1 MSTIRSKL
9 RCFMVRSARDV
20 AAQALPN
27 WAQIGV
33 SLAQNFYDVFVACPE
48 QEQRALLAAAEQVS
62 ASEWASIRGQVAGEL
77 GERYAEALD
86 QARAALRQAQTQG
99 SRRGGGRGEA
109 LRRGLNQT
117 MAAGMVVERRR
128 VGSGVARSVLMGGG
142 ASEPP
147 PRSSWPQVPGFELT
161 GWLGEGA
168 TAKVFVARRA
178 GTGELGAPVALK
190 VGPLTDRGRF
200 EREVELM
207 ARARSPH
214 LLSALDHGVIE
225 GFVPLFWIEM
235 PLMGGN
241 TLADVGEVGL
251 EEGVKLCLGVL
262 EGLKALHA
270 LGVAHR
276 DLKPSNVLLTSSGEV
291 RLADF
296 GLSKRVGDASASIT
310 TTGTVVGS
318 PAYMSPEAINGER
331 VGLSGDVWSFGVLMC
346 EVLAGHLPFPGNVAG
361 QVWAAALRD
370 EPDLSG
376 LPKWIQGGVK
386 A

>member
-99 SRRGGGRGEA
+99 SRRGRGRGEA

-117 MAAGMVVERRR
+117 MASGMMVERRR

-147 PRSSWPQVPGFELT
+147 PRSS
-161 GWLGEGA
+161 
-168 TAKVFVARRA
+168 
-178 GTGELGAPVALK
+178 
-190 VGPLTDRGRF
+190 
-200 EREVELM
+200 
-207 ARARSPH
+207 
-214 LLSALDHGVIE
+214 
-225 GFVPLFWIEM
+225 
-235 PLMGGN
+235 
-241 TLADVGEVGL
+241 
-251 EEGVKLCLGVL
+251 
-262 EGLKALHA
+262 
-270 LGVAHR
+270 
-276 DLKPSNVLLTSSGEV
+276 
-291 RLADF
+291 
-296 GLSKRVGDASASIT
+296 
-310 TTGTVVGS
+310 
-318 PAYMSPEAINGER
+318 
-331 VGLSGDVWSFGVLMC
+331 
-346 EVLAGHLPFPGNVAG
+346 
-361 QVWAAALRD
+361 
-370 EPDLSG
+370 
-376 LPKWIQGGVK
+376 
-386 A
+386 